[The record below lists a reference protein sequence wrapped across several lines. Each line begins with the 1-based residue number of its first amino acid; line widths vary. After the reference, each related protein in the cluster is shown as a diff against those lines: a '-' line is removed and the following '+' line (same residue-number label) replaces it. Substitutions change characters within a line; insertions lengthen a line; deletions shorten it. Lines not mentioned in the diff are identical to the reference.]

1 MRAPGLRLGRCAWF
15 EAGAGASSRQ
25 PSHFLLLR
33 QKKVTKEKATPLAA
47 TLRFATGNLRCSLF
61 AGSAQTRFAQTR
73 AALIRE
79 KLRSS
84 ARPEGTWN
92 PTRHGASFC
101 GLQFGVSSWSL
112 LTLTHT
118 HRHTH
123 AHRRTPMPMPVP
135 VPVPVLT
142 FDPLSVPLS
151 QASRSE
157 AVGGRAKQWPVP
169 LPSARAEERSFRR
182 IKGRACLS
190 EASLRGP
197 RLKRAPQVARSEAEG
212 RAQWGRL
219 FFGYFLLA
227 KQKKVTRLPGR
238 RPGSSLTPT
247 AASQSKAQCPPL
259 NPLPEGDEEGEGEGA
274 RPTPQVA
281 AREIT
286 Q

>member
-1 MRAPGLRLGRCAWF
+1 MSSRSPDLVCAVT

-33 QKKVTKEKATPLAA
+33 QKKVTKEKATPLRV

-84 ARPEGTWN
+84 ARAEGIWN
-92 PTRHGASFC
+92 PTRRGAYLC
-101 GLQFGVSSWSL
+101 GVQARVSSGSS
-112 LTLTHT
+112 LTLTVAHT
-118 HRHTH
+118 HTHTCARARARARAH
-123 AHRRTPMPMPVP
+123 VRAHRMP
-135 VPVPVLT
+135 L
-142 FDPLSVPLS
+142 F

-157 AVGGRAKQWPVP
+157 AVGGRAKQWPDRSP
-169 LPSARAEERSFRR
+169 FPSARAEERSFRR
-182 IKGRACLS
+182 KKGRACLS

-219 FFGYFLLA
+219 SLVTFFGET
-227 KQKKVTRLPGR
+227 KKVTRPPGR
-238 RPGSSLTPT
+238 IPGSALNTSNNVRNQTT
-247 AASQSKAQCPPL
+247 ECPHP
-259 NPLPEGDEEGEGEGA
+259 NPLPEGEGA
-274 RPTPQVA
+274 RP
-281 AREIT
+281 
-286 Q
+286 